1 MSKDNI
7 IDKQTVYELKKE
19 IKHQQQEIKKQKQ
32 IIQKLENNQSSSS
45 NHVKEEK
52 EKVNTVT
59 EKSYKSQ
66 KTINKSIEDE
76 IKDLKLKNEI
86 LMVDQVG
93 LRQLEQYIFKN
104 IKKIDEKEK
113 ELDKKEERTELDI
126 RSLKDERR
134 ALKNQINENVTKL
147 DYKIK
152 CNICNFQT
160 DYQFLSNDGRS
171 NARCPKCGSLERHR
185 GLIYYLKNTTDI
197 VEHRNEVLLQSPP
210 KAVFDKLNQRTNIVV
225 YGVDPYE
232 TTYGADYVMEL
243 EELTFGDDK
252 FDYIISIHVLEHV
265 LDDQKALNEIYRVL
279 KPGGT
284 ALIMLPINEY
294 LEKTIDQPDI
304 INTLDLQKK
313 YYKDEKHLRYYGKD
327 IEEKIIESG
336 LIIKNKDYLKQLSNK
351 VRKTH
356 RILPDLLYECT
367 KEE

>member
-1 MSKDNI
+1 
-7 IDKQTVYELKKE
+7 
-19 IKHQQQEIKKQKQ
+19 
-32 IIQKLENNQSSSS
+32 
-45 NHVKEEK
+45 
-52 EKVNTVT
+52 
-59 EKSYKSQ
+59 
-66 KTINKSIEDE
+66 
-76 IKDLKLKNEI
+76 
-86 LMVDQVG
+86 
-93 LRQLEQYIFKN
+93 
-104 IKKIDEKEK
+104 
-113 ELDKKEERTELDI
+113 
-126 RSLKDERR
+126 
-134 ALKNQINENVTKL
+134 
-147 DYKIK
+147 
-152 CNICNFQT
+152 
-160 DYQFLSNDGRS
+160 
-171 NARCPKCGSLERHR
+171 
-185 GLIYYLKNTTDI
+185 
-197 VEHRNEVLLQSPP
+197 
-210 KAVFDKLNQRTNIVV
+210 
-225 YGVDPYE
+225 
-232 TTYGADYVMEL
+232 MEL